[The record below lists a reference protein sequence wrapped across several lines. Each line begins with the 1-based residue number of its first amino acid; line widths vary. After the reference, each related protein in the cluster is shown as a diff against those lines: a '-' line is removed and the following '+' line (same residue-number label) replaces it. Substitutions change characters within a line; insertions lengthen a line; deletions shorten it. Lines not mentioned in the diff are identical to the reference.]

1 MKRLLNPA
9 VALMNRLKMI
19 YKFSLISV
27 LFLLPIAGLSYL
39 LVSQLNEAISQI
51 QAEID
56 GLSVLRVVSNLNEAA
71 VSYRDYRSVFKL
83 RNDPAMGKLSDEA
96 AGRIN
101 KALKNL
107 QDETVTFDRDGN
119 WHNQLD
125 QVSKAWKKLVSEDAY
140 QNNFGPQFKYFQEF
154 VEKVK
159 ALTNSTLQ
167 LSGLSQD
174 SSHEIQLLLELST
187 QNLFQTASVMGQ
199 ARAYGMYGLAQ
210 GSIGYSLSDS
220 LNNIYDRLTSA
231 NTTLVPA
238 LKVASN
244 SIPALNK
251 EAGDSLKSVGKSVLA
266 VRTALDS
273 NIITPAR
280 LKMTWPQ
287 FNKLVS
293 GQIRHIYELNAT
305 ILGIINK
312 DLHNR
317 FQDSSAQRTAIFV
330 ALAVTLLIVVYLYMG
345 FFLSVRGAIKQ
356 FGQAAGQVAEGDMR
370 VRINL
375 KNRDELGALT
385 TEFNNMTEKVHQLIQ
400 GVSHTAG
407 DVDHQAQRVNDSATS
422 NSQAV
427 AKQMA
432 EIEQIVEAMQQMV
445 GAVQEVAQSA
455 QKASD
460 AAGQADGKASEGQ
473 VVVKET
479 VSTVHRLAE
488 EIESSVEVINRVNK
502 DSDSISQVLVEIKAI
517 AEQTNLLALNAAI
530 EAARAGE
537 QGRGFAVVADEVRSL
552 SQRTHRSTEE
562 IEDMIVRLQSGVKD
576 AVKAMT
582 NSHEVTNATV
592 EQSTR
597 VTEALSSIVESIA
610 TIVDMTSQIAQASEE
625 QAAVA
630 NNVNANVARIGDLGR
645 ETGANAEETLG
656 ASNELRGLTG
666 SLQRLI
672 ETFRV

>member
-9 VALMNRLKMI
+9 IALMNRLKMV

-39 LVSQLNEAISQI
+39 LVSQLNQSIGQI

-56 GLSVLRVVSNLNEAA
+56 GLSVLRSVSTLNQAA
-71 VSYRDYRSVFKL
+71 VAYRDYRSVFKL
-83 RNDPAMGKLSDEA
+83 RNDAAMGKLSDEA
-96 AGRIN
+96 RKTISETL
-101 KALKNL
+101 KAL
-107 QDETVTFDRDGN
+107 QAQAVTFDSEGN
-119 WHNQLD
+119 WRNQLD
-125 QVSKAWKKLVSEDAY
+125 QVVSAWKKLIAEDAY
-140 QNNFGPQFKYFQEF
+140 QNNFDPQFKYFQEF

-199 ARAYGMYGLAQ
+199 ARAYGMFGLAQ
-210 GSIGYSLSDS
+210 GSIGYNLSDS
-220 LNNIYDRLTSA
+220 LNNIYDQLTSD
-231 NTTLVPA
+231 NTTLQPA

-244 SIPALNK
+244 TVPALSRQASDK
-251 EAGDSLKSVGKSVLA
+251 VKVVEKGILA
-266 VRTALDS
+266 VRNALDS
-273 NIITPAR
+273 NIITPAH
-280 LKMTWPQ
+280 LKMTWPE

-293 GQIRHIYELNAT
+293 AQISAVYALNT
-305 ILGIINK
+305 SILSIIDT

-317 FQDSSAQRTAIFV
+317 FSDSIAQRTAIFV
-330 ALAVTLLIVVYLYMG
+330 ALAVTLLVVVYLYVG
-345 FFLSVRGAIKQ
+345 FFLSVRSAINR
-356 FGQAAGQVAEGDMR
+356 FGRAAGQVAEGDMR

-375 KNRDELGALT
+375 KNRDEMGALT
-385 TEFNNMTEKVHQLIQ
+385 SEFNNMTEKVHQLIQ
-400 GVSHTAG
+400 GVSTTAG
-407 DVDHQAQRVNDSATS
+407 DVDHQARRVNDSAS
-422 NSQAV
+422 ANSRAV

-432 EIEQIVEAMQQMV
+432 EIEQIAGALHQMV
-445 GAVQEVAQSA
+445 DTVHEVAQSA
-455 QKASD
+455 QKVSD
-460 AAGQADGKASEGQ
+460 AANHADTKASEGR
-473 VVVKET
+473 VVVDET
-479 VSTVHRLAE
+479 VSTVNRLAH
-488 EIESSVEVINRVNK
+488 EIEGSVDVINRVSK

-597 VTEALSSIVESIA
+597 VTEALSSIVASIA
-610 TIVDMTSQIAQASEE
+610 TIVDMSSQIAQASEE
-625 QAAVA
+625 QSAVA
-630 NNVNANVARIGDLGR
+630 NNINSNVSRISELGQ
-645 ETGANAEETLG
+645 ETGANAEETLS
-656 ASNELRGLTG
+656 ASGELSGLTG